1 MISSSATQGDGV
13 TDRYG
18 ESTRAVHSPDPVVPA
33 QRPLGLP
40 VYRTAVYVFDSAEE
54 YSDILGDRTPGFS
67 YSRIDNPT
75 CDAFAAAV
83 AALEG
88 HVVDGEIVGQ
98 PFASGMAAI
107 STTVM
112 AHVSAGDHVVC
123 QAALYGGTWSL
134 FANVLAR
141 FGVSTTFVADPD
153 PAAIGAAITA
163 ATKLV
168 YLETL
173 ANPTMAIADIPAVAA
188 VAHDAGLLLAVDSTF
203 ATPAVCRPLEHGAD
217 LVLHSATKYLGGHS
231 DVTGGVV
238 VGRRELVAPIRK
250 LRVDLGGSLAPDE
263 AFLLHRGVSTLP
275 LRVARHSDSA
285 LRIAEMLAEHPKVTR
300 VHYPGL
306 ASHPGHEL
314 AVKLF
319 DAGRFGGMVSIDLA
333 GDRATGQAFC
343 NALRLGIN
351 ATSLGGTHTVVSHV
365 ATTTHRQLSDAALA
379 DAGIAPSTVRISIG
393 LEDPAD
399 LMADLRHAL
408 DTLR

>member
-1 MISSSATQGDGV
+1 V
-13 TDRYG
+13 TDPYG
-18 ESTRAVHSPDPVVPA
+18 EATRAVHSPDPVVPA

-54 YSDILGDRTPGFS
+54 YSDILGDRMPGFS

-88 HVVDGEIVGQ
+88 HGIDGEIVGQ

-112 AHVSAGDHVVC
+112 AHVSAGDHIVC

-141 FGVSTTFVADPD
+141 FGVSTTFVTDPD
-153 PAAIGAAITA
+153 PVAIGAAITA

-173 ANPTMAIADIPAVAA
+173 ANPTMAVADIPAVAA

-203 ATPAVCRPLEHGAD
+203 ATPVVCRPLEHGAD
-217 LVLHSATKYLGGHS
+217 LVVHSATKYLGGHS

-275 LRVARHSDSA
+275 LRVARHSESA

-333 GDRATGQAFC
+333 GDRSTGQEFC

-399 LMADLRHAL
+399 LVADLRHAL

>member
-1 MISSSATQGDGV
+1 MTES
-13 TDRYG
+13 YG
-18 ESTRAVHSPDPVVPA
+18 EATRAVHTPDPAVPA

-40 VYRTAVYVFDSAEE
+40 VYRTAAYVFDSAQD
-54 YSDILGDRTPGFS
+54 YSEVLADRAPGYS

-75 CDAFAAAV
+75 ADAFAAAV

-88 HVVDGEIVGQ
+88 HGVEGEIVGQ

-107 STTVM
+107 STTVL
-112 AHVSAGDHVVC
+112 ARVSAGDHIVC

-141 FGVSTTFVADPD
+141 FGVSTTFVGDPS
-153 PAAIGAAITA
+153 AATIGAAITPETA
-163 ATKLV
+163 LV

-173 ANPTMAIADIPAVAA
+173 ANPTMAVADIPAVAA
-188 VAHDAGLLLAVDSTF
+188 VAHEAGVPLVVDSTF
-203 ATPAVCRPLEHGAD
+203 ATPVVCRPLEYGAD

-238 VGRRELVAPIRK
+238 LGRPELVAPIRK

-263 AFLLHRGVSTLP
+263 AFLLHRGIATLP
-275 LRVARHSDSA
+275 LRVQRHCDSA
-285 LRIAEMLAEHPKVTR
+285 MLVAHALSGHPAVTR

-306 ASHPGHEL
+306 SDHPDHAL
-314 AVKLF
+314 AAKLF
-319 DAGRFGGMVSIDLA
+319 DRGRFGAIISVDLD

-343 NALRLGIN
+343 NALRIGVN
-351 ATSLGGTHTVVSHV
+351 ATSLGGTHTKVSHV
-365 ATTTHRQLSDAALA
+365 ATTTHRQLSDSALSE
-379 DAGIAPSTVRISIG
+379 AGIAPSTVRISIG
-393 LEDPAD
+393 LEDAD
-399 LMADLRHAL
+399 DLIADLRHAL